1 MKYWMMSVIIS
12 LIFTGVGFAHMPS
25 GVELEF
31 DNDTKVL
38 TVHVTHPVSKLD
50 KHYVEKVVVE
60 LNDKEI
66 VTQAFRSQKDGEG
79 QEAMYI
85 IIDAK
90 VGDTIAVTGYC
101 NVSGNKKTSLTVE
114 EMEK

>member
-1 MKYWMMSVIIS
+1 MKYWMMSVIVSI
-12 LIFTGVGFAHMPS
+12 IFTSVGFAHMPTA
-25 GVELEF
+25 VELEF

-38 TVHVTHPVSKLD
+38 TVHVTHAVSKIN
-50 KHYVEKVVVE
+50 KHYVDKVVVE

-66 VTQAFRSQKDGEG
+66 VTQTFRSQKDGEG

-101 NVSGNKKTSLTVE
+101 NVSGNKKASLTVE
-114 EMEK
+114 ELEE

>member
-1 MKYWMMSVIIS
+1 MKYWMLIIIAS
-12 LIFTGVGFAHMPS
+12 LIFTGVGFSHPPT

-31 DNDTKVL
+31 NNETKIL
-38 TVHVTHPVSKLD
+38 TVFVTHPVSKID

-60 LNDKEI
+60 LNGKEI
-66 VTQAFRSQKDGEG
+66 VTQTFRKQKGGEG

-85 IIDAK
+85 IIDVN

-101 NVSGNKKTSLTVE
+101 SVSGKKRASLIVE
-114 EMEK
+114 AMEE

>member
-1 MKYWMMSVIIS
+1 MKYWMMSIIVS
-12 LIFTGVGFAHMPS
+12 LIFTSVGFAHMPS
-25 GVELEF
+25 AVELEL

-66 VTQAFRSQKDGEG
+66 VTQTFRSQKDGEG

-85 IIDAK
+85 IIDAN

-101 NVSGNKKTSLTVE
+101 SVSGKKKASLTVE
-114 EMEK
+114 EMEE